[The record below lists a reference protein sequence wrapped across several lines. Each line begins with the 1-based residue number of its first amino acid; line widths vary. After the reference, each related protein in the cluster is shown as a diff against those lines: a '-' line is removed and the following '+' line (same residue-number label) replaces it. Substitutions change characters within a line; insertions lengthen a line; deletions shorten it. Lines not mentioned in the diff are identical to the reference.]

1 MGCVM
6 GIGERY
12 KDNPA
17 QQFPAQML
25 YSYRTM
31 WAVLEKIPACPD
43 IQYIGVQR
51 MQQALHSGQD
61 RCHGLDKIP
70 GMLITYRRMLFWS
83 TEDRGTVLPP
93 PTPSLEVSSI
103 NSCHMRAPNDLQMNE
118 MHTVIRKAL

>member
-1 MGCVM
+1 MGMGCVM

-43 IQYIGVQR
+43 IQYIGVQV
-51 MQQALHSGQD
+51 QYTVH
-61 RCHGLDKIP
+61 CIH
-70 GMLITYRRMLFWS
+70 
-83 TEDRGTVLPP
+83 TEHCTLLASKHLNMVNI
-93 PTPSLEVSSI
+93 SL
-103 NSCHMRAPNDLQMNE
+103 LQ
-118 MHTVIRKAL
+118 RKAYFLQAVF